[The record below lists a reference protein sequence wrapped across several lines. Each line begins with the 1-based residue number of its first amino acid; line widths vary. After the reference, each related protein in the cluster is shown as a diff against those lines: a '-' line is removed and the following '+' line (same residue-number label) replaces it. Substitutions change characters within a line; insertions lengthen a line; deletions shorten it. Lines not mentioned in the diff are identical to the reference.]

1 MRSIDDLTAEALKL
15 PTDQRFGLAH
25 KLLKS
30 VEPESPEEAE
40 AAWDAEI
47 RERIARYRAGQSQ
60 TIPGEQAFDEL
71 DKKLGR

>member
-15 PTDQRFGLAH
+15 PADQRFSLAH

-47 RERIARYRAGQSQ
+47 RERIARYRTGQVR
-60 TIPGEQAFDEL
+60 TISGEQVFAEL